1 MDFTM
6 KLTASRTSNK
16 LYANIFLSL
25 IVCIILTIVTL
36 SSTLYAS
43 FEKIALS
50 NIYASEKSSLS
61 QTSYSAKSMIENSTS
76 YALQIYA
83 DPLFDKLLHYT
94 SPGSVETNAALI
106 RLNAYLNMNYFI
118 DSIYLYSKSSKTF
131 YSATLSSV
139 NTIQSFDDFY
149 DADARKLIEHFSSY
163 KRLAPIPREIP
174 VQTPFQEVRTAN
186 VYSFVFYD
194 LQGQSKD
201 LDNMIMLNVP
211 ERWMKEAITSL
222 DMNKNGSTF
231 IIDSKGT
238 LVTSTDSM
246 PFLADLK
253 DKPYVQKILAAS
265 ANQASDYFVDEVEGV
280 KSLVVYSKHEVTN
293 WLFIRVLPYDTI
305 MGKVEL
311 MKKTV
316 LLICFVILLI
326 GLSIS
331 FFLTKTLY
339 KPIEKVISKLN
350 VLMKEKRNNHHKL
363 KQNFLLQLVHNS
375 GFKKPLDIE
384 TKLKEFDIAMD
395 PASDYVIVLFVI
407 DRFDSFSKQYH
418 FEDRVLLKY
427 GMMNIASE
435 LFAKVGICECIDMDE
450 KTIAVL
456 LNGSFLNDHAW
467 LDTVKNVQD
476 SAEQYLGISMSASIS
491 RTGDSLV
498 EVSELYT
505 EALQQL
511 KYKFTDGYRCILH
524 SRQHRPQALTP
535 FIHPAVLENNMLETL
550 KLGKSEESKKWFGE
564 IVHAVEPPSY
574 IVYNMLFNQLAFSIS
589 TTALQMDKNSGLPMD
604 YDFSSFIHYMHKLE
618 TLQDVHDHF
627 CELIDQLCLGFKDK
641 KSSKHDNLIAS
652 IDKIIH
658 QNYSDRELSLFKIA
672 ELLDLSP
679 AYLGR
684 IFKKLANQSVPDYLN
699 EYRIERAKEFLASTQ
714 ASIEEISQKTGYNN
728 STYFYKVF
736 KKYTGITPAEYRNN
750 GY

>member
-1 MDFTM
+1 MDNTM
-6 KLTASRTSNK
+6 KLTTARTSNK

-36 SSTLYAS
+36 SSALYAS

-61 QTSYSAKSMIENSTS
+61 QTSYSAKSMIENSTN

-83 DPLFDKLLHYT
+83 DPLLDKLLHYT
-94 SPGSVETNAALI
+94 SPGSVETNTALN
-106 RLNAYLNMNYFI
+106 RLNTYLNINYFI
-118 DSIYLYSKSSKTF
+118 HSIYLYSKNSKTF
-131 YSATLSSV
+131 YSATLSSL
-139 NTIQSFDDFY
+139 NTIQGFDDFY
-149 DADARKLIEHFSSY
+149 DADARMLVEHFTNY
-163 KRLAPIPREIP
+163 KRLAPIPRAIP
-174 VQTPFQEVRTAN
+174 VQTPFQEVKMAN
-186 VYSFVFYD
+186 VYTFVFYD

-201 LDNMIMLNVP
+201 IDNMIMLNVP
-211 ERWMKEAITSL
+211 ERWMKDAITSL

-253 DKPYVQKILAAS
+253 DKPYVQKILTAS
-265 ANQASDYFVDEVEGV
+265 ANQASDYFVDDVEGV
-280 KSLVVYSKHEVTN
+280 KSLVVYSKHEFTN
-293 WLFIRVLPYDTI
+293 WLFIRILPYDTI
-305 MGKVEL
+305 MGKVE
-311 MKKTV
+311 MIKETV
-316 LLICFVILLI
+316 LWICLLILLI

-331 FFLTKTLY
+331 FFLSRTLY
-339 KPIEKVISKLN
+339 KPIEKVTSKLN
-350 VLMKEKRNNHHKL
+350 TLMKEKRNNHDKL
-363 KQNFLLQLVHNS
+363 KQNFLRQLVHNS
-375 GFKKPLDIE
+375 GFRKPTDLE
-384 TKLKEFDIAMD
+384 TKLSEFDIAMD
-395 PASDYVIVLFVI
+395 PTSDFIIVLFVV

-435 LFAKVGICECIDMDE
+435 LFSQIGICECIDIDE
-450 KTIAVL
+450 KTLAVL
-456 LNGSFLNDHAW
+456 LNGSFQSDQAW
-467 LDTVKNVQD
+467 MDTVKKVQD
-476 SAEQYLGISMSASIS
+476 SAEQFLSISLSASIS

-498 EVSELYT
+498 EVSDLYT

-511 KYKFTDGYRCILH
+511 KYKFTDGYRCMLH

-535 FIHPAVLENNMLETL
+535 YIHPVGLENNMLETI
-550 KLGKSEESKKWFGE
+550 KLGKAEESKKWFNE
-564 IVHAVEPPSY
+564 IVRAVDPPSY
-574 IVYNMLFNQLAFSIS
+574 IVYNMLFNQLAFSLS
-589 TTALQMDKNSGLPMD
+589 TTALGMDKNASIPLD
-604 YDFSSFIHYMHKLE
+604 YDFSSFIHHMHKLE
-618 TLQDVHDHF
+618 TLQDVHNHF
-627 CELIDQLCLGFKDK
+627 CELIDGLCLGFKDK

-652 IDKIIH
+652 IDTIIG
-658 QNYSDRELSLFKIA
+658 QNYADRELSLFKIA
-672 ELLDLSP
+672 EILDLSP

-699 EYRIERAKEFLASTQ
+699 EYRIQRAKELLLSTH
-714 ASIEEISQKTGYNN
+714 APIEEISQKTGYNN

-750 GY
+750 GT